1 MKTVIGDF
9 HVHTLLSPCAEIE
22 MTPHHIV
29 MQAAEYGIQLLA
41 VTDHNASA
49 NAVAAIQAG
58 ERYGIKVFPGMED
71 NFVAEEERMLL
82 GPLQLSAQEVV
93 RKVNEIGGLCLAAHI
108 DRPAYS
114 LLVQLGFIPNDMGLQ
129 GVEISRNSLVEL
141 EQLKLKRLSGNLPYV
156 TNSDAHRMLEFLE
169 GPKNK
174 ITIEEATISELKL
187 ALAGKDGRSW
197 FPGYFINDLEY

>member
-1 MKTVIGDF
+1 MNAGEE
-9 HVHTLLSPCAEIE
+9 A
-22 MTPHHIV
+22 HIV
-29 MQAAEYGIQLLA
+29 VLFDNLKQLRRWQKIVDFSMRGLK
-41 VTDHNASA
+41 N
-49 NAVAAIQAG
+49 IP
-58 ERYGIKVFPGMED
+58 ERFGAQFVVDDDD

-129 GVEISRNSLVEL
+129 GVEISRNSLAEL